1 MNEQRRGRVEGKM
14 TLITGA
20 ARGIGAG
27 CATVFAQEGARLLLV
42 DTDEESLQ
50 ALADRL
56 RATGAEVYPQIAD
69 VSVEADVQRMVHRAE
84 SIAGK
89 LDVLVSNAAILPQ
102 HSILDTTMEEWDA
115 VSRINMRGSF
125 MVMKHSIASIRRTGG
140 GAIVIISSV
149 SSLAG
154 QPSQG
159 AYGPSKAYVHNMT
172 YQLAVEYGPDHIRVN
187 AVCPGTIM
195 TSAVER
201 IMAEQP
207 DPQAWLESLK
217 VNYPIGR
224 LGQPEDVGYAV
235 LFLASDEASF
245 ITGSYIVVDGGYT
258 AH

>member
-1 MNEQRRGRVEGKM
+1 M

-27 CATVFAQEGARLLLV
+27 CATVFAHEGARLLLTDV
-42 DTDEESLQ
+42 DEVSLY
-50 ALADRL
+50 ALAEQL
-56 RATGAEVYPQIAD
+56 TATGAEVYTEIAD
-69 VSVEADVQRMVHRAE
+69 VGEEADVLRMVQRAE
-84 SIAGK
+84 RIAGT
-89 LDVLVSNAAILPQ
+89 LDILVSNAAILPQ

-115 VSRINMRGSF
+115 VSRVNMRGSF
-125 MVMKHSIASIRRTGG
+125 MVMKQCIASMRRSGG
-140 GAIVIISSV
+140 GAIVIVSSI

-154 QPSQG
+154 QPNQG

-172 YQLAVEYGPDHIRVN
+172 YQLAVQYGTDHIRVN

-195 TSAVER
+195 TSAIDR

-207 DPQAWLESLK
+207 DPEAWLESLK

-258 AH
+258 AQ